1 MIKVGKRRYLGD
13 AHKKYSERCQA
24 EVKEMQKHPL
34 THQEFLEQIERLR
47 GIEQIRIQ
55 KGK

>member
-1 MIKVGKRRYLGD
+1 MIKCDKHRYLGE

-34 THQEFLEQIERLR
+34 SHQEFLEQIEMNRKCSELQ
-47 GIEQIRIQ
+47 GE
-55 KGK
+55 